1 MAMLTFYNS
10 VLSVDYKYKEYLVLS
25 LVYAVA
31 GIGGSVLLILT
42 LCRGQ
47 GYLGRILGTLIPAV
61 LVGHLCGVPPVAEG
75 PPPHQPGILALR
87 HGHQP
92 AHGAPRPEP
101 AAAEP
106 I

>member
-61 LVGHLCGVPPVAEG
+61 LVGIYVVFRLWRKDRPASAGNTGATAWPSA
-75 PPPHQPGILALR
+75 
-87 HGHQP
+87 

-106 I
+106 V

>member
-47 GYLGRILGTLIPAV
+47 GYLGRILGTLIPAASMWWSA
-61 LVGHLCGVPPVAEG
+61 CGGRSGPWSAGNTGATVWASVCPPCPTA
-75 PPPHQPGILALR
+75 
-87 HGHQP
+87 
-92 AHGAPRPEP
+92 
-101 AAAEP
+101 
-106 I
+106 

>member
-61 LVGHLCGVPPVAEG
+61 LVGIYVEG
-75 PPPHQPGILALR
+75 AAPGQPGILALR
-87 HGHQP
+87 YGHQS
-92 AHGAPRPEP
+92 AHRAPRPEP

-106 I
+106 V

>member
-10 VLSVDYKYKEYLVLS
+10 VLSVDYQYKEYLVLS

-61 LVGHLCGVPPVAEG
+61 LVGIYVVIRLWRKDR
-75 PPPHQPGILALR
+75 PHQPGILALR
-87 HGHQP
+87 HGHQS

-106 I
+106 V